1 MVKWWFTL
9 AFVEYAKEKLNDY
22 SENPLTH
29 PIVVGIIPACKLGWS
44 MGNFFPYEVA
54 IMTSEEAQ
62 RDQELQQMEIVQKP
76 AWMAVFVDISL
87 IEDLDTNMILDY
99 IPLKDIEFP
108 FIPLNPDPLDQ
119 YNFYQIDD
127 LAWMISWWKQIEY

>member
-1 MVKWWFTL
+1 
-9 AFVEYAKEKLNDY
+9 
-22 SENPLTH
+22 
-29 PIVVGIIPACKLGWS
+29 

-62 RDQELQQMEIVQKP
+62 RDQELQQMEIVQIP
-76 AWMAVFVDISL
+76 SWMAVFVDLSL

-127 LAWMISWWKQIEY
+127 LA